1 MASAYDHAISSS
13 VHYII
18 VKKDGE
24 VFPLINS
31 LSSQSLLTV
40 ELIIATISPRR
51 FLGALLATEVLDSI
65 VWQVLDDINTETADY
80 QQIHKDVLP

>member
-1 MASAYDHAISSS
+1 MIMPYLRVCII
-13 VHYII
+13 YII
-18 VKKDGE
+18 VEKDGE

-51 FLGALLATEVLDSI
+51 FLRALLATEVLDSTPI
-65 VWQVLDDINTETADY
+65 SKRN
-80 QQIHKDVLP
+80 